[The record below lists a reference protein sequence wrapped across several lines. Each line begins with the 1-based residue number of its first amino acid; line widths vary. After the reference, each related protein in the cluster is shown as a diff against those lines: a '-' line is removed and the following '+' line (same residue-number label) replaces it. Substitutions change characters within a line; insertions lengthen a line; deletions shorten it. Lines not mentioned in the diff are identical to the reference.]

1 MSEPNSGTTSEQ
13 HITSDISTTLEP
25 IQMTPI
31 HLPTRLLAM
40 HYDGHSVFDTDPTA
54 LRPLSP
60 NRNPQTGSVAHS
72 DQANGNSR
80 SLWSVGL
87 LNQLPSLGNT
97 HSAMNPVD
105 SSSVHNTITSQHESR
120 EPYSLRNLW
129 PGGQQDYS
137 LVPFSRPERILQ
149 MRTQALSIHSPP
161 AVDFSH
167 SVSSVLDLIPSSG
180 FGGGFNSGTIVPLA
194 KTESSLEPGE
204 VRSVS
209 TPVIH
214 HHQPFVFGDI
224 EPVSY
229 I

>member
-1 MSEPNSGTTSEQ
+1 
-13 HITSDISTTLEP
+13 
-25 IQMTPI
+25 
-31 HLPTRLLAM
+31 
-40 HYDGHSVFDTDPTA
+40 
-54 LRPLSP
+54 
-60 NRNPQTGSVAHS
+60 
-72 DQANGNSR
+72 
-80 SLWSVGL
+80 
-87 LNQLPSLGNT
+87 
-97 HSAMNPVD
+97 
-105 SSSVHNTITSQHESR
+105 
-120 EPYSLRNLW
+120 
-129 PGGQQDYS
+129 
-137 LVPFSRPERILQ
+137 